1 MAFSHREL
9 KVFICGASLPVP
21 HHSLGPNRNSSGTGF
36 CWGLGSYFLAHPG
49 TPCWMTC
56 ADYSSCPSSSPQQAQ
71 GQKSNWGRPKPWTLK
86 EPHDV
91 SVMPAGPN
99 PLAECEE
106 WKIADSGLC
115 FSYWKLFLCPST
127 NDPDFSSIALLY
139 SSNKRFSSWIQCI
152 KISILLSLVGFLG
165 LKFFSDITDTSE
177 NKMVLVL
184 TTNQN
189 IFNYLKLESQAEGPH

>member
-1 MAFSHREL
+1 M
-9 KVFICGASLPVP
+9 
-21 HHSLGPNRNSSGTGF
+21 
-36 CWGLGSYFLAHPG
+36 CWLLFMPLFQPSAGS
-49 TPCWMTC
+49 
-56 ADYSSCPSSSPQQAQ
+56 
-71 GQKSNWGRPKPWTLK
+71 RPEKQLRKAKPWTLK

-165 LKFFSDITDTSE
+165 LKFFPDITDTSE